1 MRLGGFEFKPG
12 LWPTLATLVLLPVLV
27 GLGVWQL
34 DRATWK
40 QGLVDA
46 QEASVH
52 LAPVDL
58 GWLLESGNLAAFRP
72 VGVRGRYDLAHQVL
86 LDNRLYQGHAG
97 YHVLTPLQL
106 PDGESVVLVNRG
118 WVPTGPDRAVLPELP
133 GPAGPVAVDAVTSLP
148 PENPFRLGDIEETH
162 AGWPKVVQQLDL
174 AQLEQL
180 LETRLLPVILLL
192 DESNEHGFVREWQPV
207 YEVTPDKH
215 RAYAM
220 QWFTLAVVLLLIYI
234 GVNSKRISEKSLRED
249 NADK

>member
-1 MRLGGFEFKPG
+1 MRFAGFEFKPG
-12 LWPTLATLVLLPVLV
+12 LWPSLATLVLLPGLV
-27 GLGVWQL
+27 GLGLWQL
-34 DRATWK
+34 ERAAWK

-46 QEASVH
+46 HEAAIH

-58 GWLLESGNLAAFRP
+58 GWLLESGDLAASRP
-72 VGVRGRYDLAHQVL
+72 VEVRGQYDLAHQLL
-86 LDNRLYQGHAG
+86 LDNRIYRGHAG
-97 YHVLTPLQL
+97 YHVLTPLTL
-106 PDGESVVLVNRG
+106 PDGVSVVLVNRG
-118 WVPTGPDRAVLPELP
+118 WVPTGLDRAVLPELP
-133 GPAGPVAVDAVTSLP
+133 GPSGPVAVVAITSLQ
-148 PENPFRLGDIEETH
+148 PEQPFRLGAVEESH

-180 LETRLLPVILLL
+180 LGTRLLPVILLL
-192 DESNEHGFVREWQPV
+192 DESSEHGFVREWQPV

-234 GVNSKRISEKSLRED
+234 GVNSKRISDKSLRED

>member
-1 MRLGGFEFKPG
+1 MRLAGFEFRPG
-12 LWPTLATLVLLPVLV
+12 LWPTLATLVLLPALV

-34 DRATWK
+34 DRAAWK

-46 QEASVH
+46 HEASIQ

-58 GWLLESGNLAAFRP
+58 GWLLESGKPAAFRP
-72 VGVRGRYDLAHQVL
+72 VIVHGQYDLAHQVL
-86 LDNRLYQGHAG
+86 LDNRLYRGNAG
-97 YHVLTPLQL
+97 YHVLTPLRL
-106 PDGESVVLVNRG
+106 ADGDSVVLVNRG
-118 WVPTGPDRAVLPELP
+118 WVPTGLDRSVLPELP
-133 GPAGPVAVDAVTSLP
+133 GPAGRVAVEAVTSLP
-148 PENPFRLGDIEETH
+148 PEKQFRLGDAEESHT
-162 AGWPKVVQQLDL
+162 GWPKVVQQPDL

-192 DESNEHGFVREWQPV
+192 DESDAHGFVREWLPV